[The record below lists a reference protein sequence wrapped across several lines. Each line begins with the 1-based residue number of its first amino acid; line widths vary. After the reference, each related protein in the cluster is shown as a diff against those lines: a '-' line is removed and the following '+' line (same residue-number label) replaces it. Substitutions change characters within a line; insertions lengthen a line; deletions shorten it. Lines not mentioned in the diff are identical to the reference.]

1 MLYLFNTF
9 IYYPIVN
16 ILVLLYNTAAFG
28 DFGVAIIMLTII
40 VRLGLAPMS
49 HKMLCQQAIMQK
61 IKPEMAE
68 IQKKH
73 KDNKEKQAMLL
84 MECYKKHK
92 INPFYT
98 FLVLLIQLPILWA
111 LFRVFTNGFNG
122 QITQILYP
130 FISDPGA
137 FNPVSLGIINLN
149 ERNIL
154 LIALVAICQFIQIQ
168 LSAPTIQKT
177 KKDES
182 KTFMPSGNMM
192 GIMLA
197 LLTTIVLWGLPAA
210 VAVYWLITTLFSIGQ
225 QFICNK
231 SIKNA
236 ELKNNN
242 C

>member
-1 MLYLFNTF
+1 MLYLFNIF

-16 ILVLLYNTAAFG
+16 ILVLLYNTVALG

-40 VRLGLAPMS
+40 VRLCLAPMS
-49 HKMLCQQAIMQK
+49 HKMLCQQATMQK
-61 IKPEMAE
+61 IRPEMLE

-73 KDNKEKQAMLL
+73 KDNKEKQAALL

-111 LFRVFTNGFNG
+111 LFMVFTNGFNG
-122 QITQILYP
+122 QIAHILYP
-130 FISDPGA
+130 FISDPGV
-137 FNPVSLGIINLN
+137 FNPISFGIINLN

-154 LIALVAICQFIQIQ
+154 FIALTAICQFIQIK
-168 LSAPTIQKT
+168 LSIPSLKKEKT
-177 KKDES
+177 NEL
-182 KTFMPSGNMM
+182 KTFMPSGNTM

-197 LLTTIVLWGLPAA
+197 LLTVVVLWGLPAA
-210 VAVYWLITTLFSIGQ
+210 VAVYWLTTTLFSIGQ

-231 SIKNA
+231 SLKNA
-236 ELKNNN
+236 ELKRNN

>member
-1 MLYLFNTF
+1 MLYLFNIF

-16 ILVLLYNTAAFG
+16 ILVLLYNTVALG

-40 VRLGLAPMS
+40 VRLCLAPMS
-49 HKMLCQQAIMQK
+49 HKMLCQQATMQK
-61 IKPEMAE
+61 IRPEMLE

-73 KDNKEKQAMLL
+73 KDNKEKQAVLL

-98 FLVLLIQLPILWA
+98 FLVLLIQLPILLA

-122 QITQILYP
+122 QIAHILYP
-130 FISDPGA
+130 FISDPGI
-137 FNPVSLGIINLN
+137 FNPISFGIINLN

-154 LIALVAICQFIQIQ
+154 FIALTAICQFIQIR
-168 LSAPTIQKT
+168 LSMPTLKNQKT
-177 KKDES
+177 NEP
-182 KTFMPSGNMM
+182 KTFMPSGNTM
-192 GIMLA
+192 GVMLA
-197 LLTTIVLWGLPAA
+197 LFAIIALWFSPTALAIYWLTTTI
-210 VAVYWLITTLFSIGQ
+210 FSIGQ

-231 SIKNA
+231 SLKNA
-236 ELKNNN
+236 ELKRNN